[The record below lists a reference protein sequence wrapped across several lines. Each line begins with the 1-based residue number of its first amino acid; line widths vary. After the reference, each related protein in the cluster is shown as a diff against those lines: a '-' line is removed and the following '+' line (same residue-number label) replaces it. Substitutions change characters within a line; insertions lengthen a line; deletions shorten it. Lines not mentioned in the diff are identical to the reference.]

1 MDKQRIRLIIKIASQ
16 AGELKQVLRT
26 GWVLKGVEDAESVAD
41 HTWRMSLLIMLL
53 ASEKLDK
60 LKMLEMNTVHD
71 LGEIGVG
78 DTKWEI
84 GRRVVGSQEA
94 KRSDEFKVMG
104 EIFEGYEGRNKYLDL
119 LKEFNDHQTP
129 EARFLK
135 QLDKLDMALQALE
148 YQQSGYPADWF
159 DEFWEN
165 AEKYLE
171 GRDLEPY
178 FKDLERMREEL
189 GTNK

>member
-1 MDKQRIRLIIKIASQ
+1 MDKQRIRLIIKIASK

-26 GWVLKGVEDAESVAD
+26 GWVLKGVENAESVAD

-53 ASEKLDK
+53 APENLDK
-60 LKMLEMNTVHD
+60 LKLLEMNTVHD

-94 KRSDEFKVMG
+94 KRRDELKVMG
-104 EIFEGYEGRNKYLDL
+104 EIFKGYDNQDKYLKL

-129 EARFLK
+129 EAKFMK

-148 YQQSGYPADWF
+148 YEQAGYPSEWF
-159 DEFWEN
+159 GEFWEN

-171 GRDLEPY
+171 GQELEPY
-178 FKDLERMREEL
+178 FRELERMRKEIQ
-189 GTNK
+189 K